1 MFSLLIKINE
11 FGIKLNHL
19 NTWCISMC
27 VHICVYSISQ
37 YVLSCAN
44 GWFWWGDN
52 FVSLT
57 VLLFVFWIH
66 KHQSF
71 SGVHPLPPPPP
82 SRACWYYLDVQSVL
96 LMQLKSWACSEME
109 FPFSIQNS
117 FRAPTLMKGVSLQW
131 WSNVHY
137 WTNKHDCLLHV
148 GRALKMHALAHTHT
162 HWSDHPT
169 AVSLL
174 STHLSKALRL
184 NYQSSTH
191 ETTIFKTLHIAYL
204 FSAIVYFTETY
215 MFMSRNALVES
226 SGPEEFLAWIK
237 YKLGDQRERENVRG
251 ETAMVGYSYL

>member
-137 WTNKHDCLLHV
+137 WTNKHDRLLHV

-162 HWSDHPT
+162 LIWSSNCSVT
-169 AVSLL
+169 AVHTPKQSPKTKLSVIYTRDHNFQNSAHSIFVFSNRLL
-174 STHLSKALRL
+174 YRNIYVYEPKCSCGVQWTRGIPGL
-184 NYQSSTH
+184 NQ
-191 ETTIFKTLHIAYL
+191 I
-204 FSAIVYFTETY
+204 
-215 MFMSRNALVES
+215 
-226 SGPEEFLAWIK
+226 
-237 YKLGDQRERENVRG
+237 
-251 ETAMVGYSYL
+251 